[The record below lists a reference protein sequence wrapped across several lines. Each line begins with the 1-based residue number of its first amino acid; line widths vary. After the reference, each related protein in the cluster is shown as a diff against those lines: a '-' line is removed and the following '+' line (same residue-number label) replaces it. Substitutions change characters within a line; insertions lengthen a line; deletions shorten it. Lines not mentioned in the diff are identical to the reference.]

1 MTGKVVDKKFSEM
14 KKEIKK
20 IYYPK
25 HLDFTQFETSL
36 EEATKDYIKSLI
48 LKNKSQ
54 LTINEYGRTISHF
67 LNFAA
72 LWKVCWRSLGLGI
85 LMACM

>member
-36 EEATKDYIKSLI
+36 EIITKDYIKSLI
-48 LKNKSQ
+48 SKNKSQ

-67 LNFAA
+67 LNFCQIYIGEK
-72 LWKVCWRSLGLGI
+72 LTLKHHSHPHL
-85 LMACM
+85 